1 MMPATRITKKHL
13 TKPQQKLEI
22 QTETKK
28 KLAGNIKY
36 DSKSFYAYVRSKENI
51 QNKGGLLED
60 SARNIVSDGLLMS
73 ENLNQ
78 FFSSVFTLEEVSYLP
93 ILATKFMKSKAD
105 DYLGILVVTQ
115 EMVANK
121 IKATKNNKSPGVD
134 GIPPKLLLE
143 IV

>member
-1 MMPATRITKKHL
+1 
-13 TKPQQKLEI
+13 
-22 QTETKK
+22 
-28 KLAGNIKY
+28 
-36 DSKSFYAYVRSKENI
+36 
-51 QNKGGLLED
+51 
-60 SARNIVSDGLLMS
+60 MS

-78 FFSSVFTLEEVSYLP
+78 FFSSVFTLEEVSSLP